1 MLCRRE
7 KFLVP
12 AGNFTMIHCHPI
24 HRLLNYTTPTTLS
37 FFFPSDCIKLLIF
50 HRMCALTS
58 AYLPLGS
65 DDRTHTCSRKTL
77 PRKASV
83 KRAAKNHL
91 AIVYGV
97 TSSSSFW

>member
-12 AGNFTMIHCHPI
+12 AGNFIMIHCHPI
-24 HRLLNYTTPTTLS
+24 YRLLNYTTLTTLT
-37 FFFPSDCIKLLIF
+37 FFFPSDCINLLIF
-50 HRMCALTS
+50 HRICALTS
-58 AYLPLGS
+58 AYLPLGL

-77 PRKASV
+77 ARKATV
-83 KRAAKNHL
+83 RRAANNHL
-91 AIVYGV
+91 AITYGV